1 VARDACCLSLAKRH
15 GAVWGFAAHKGYGT
29 PQHLLCVAQR
39 GLLAGV
45 HRTSVAPFRAN
56 SVETARASV
65 PTRRLY
71 VRIQTKLSQQASTGA
86 KKQQRLLRAAL
97 AEGGE
102 GIPEVAAG
110 DAEEAPPGASQA
122 TTSPR
127 AVALAVTLALPAHFH
142 SLGKRKKRRRE
153 LKKGK

>member
-1 VARDACCLSLAKRH
+1 
-15 GAVWGFAAHKGYGT
+15 
-29 PQHLLCVAQR
+29 VAQR

-56 SVETARASV
+56 GAETARASV

-102 GIPEVAAG
+102 GLLESAAEN
-110 DAEEAPPGASQA
+110 AAPPGTSQA

-127 AVALAVTLALPAHFH
+127 AVALAATVALPAHFKP
-142 SLGKRKKRRRE
+142 LGKRKKRRRE